1 MCFNTDV
8 SEQPAPRQII
18 IETDRLILRR
28 VTREEAELIQAFEEP
43 EGITFAEGY
52 PGEFSLEVMDL
63 FVGDRASETINFDPW
78 FIVRK
83 EQKDVIGEIG
93 FSTPLG
99 LHRPTVGYDIVEPL
113 WRNGYASEA
122 LEGLLTYLFTLPEV
136 ESVEADTFDH
146 HIASR
151 RVMEKAGMNQ
161 FDTRTQEVDGEEHTL
176 VFYEIWR
183 PEEDLQAS

>member
-1 MCFNTDV
+1 M
-8 SEQPAPRQII
+8 SEPQPQQII

-28 VTREEAELIQAFEEP
+28 VTPDEGHLIRESRQPAGL
-43 EGITFAEGY
+43 TFAEGY

-63 FVGDRASETINFDPW
+63 FVGDRAAETVNFDPW
-78 FIVRK
+78 FIIRK
-83 EQKDVIGEIG
+83 EHKDIIGEIG

-113 WRNGYASEA
+113 WGNGYASEA
-122 LEGLLTYLFTLPEV
+122 LEGLLTYLFTLPHV
-136 ESVEADTFDH
+136 EAVEADTFDH

-161 FDTRTQEVDGEEHTL
+161 FDSRTQEVDGEEQTL

-183 PEEDLQAS
+183 PEDDSSPGQD